1 MSRLLGLFIVILWAV
16 AFTTLIAYDVAPYW
30 RTQEPPRGR
39 LPEGEY
45 QVGIFD
51 KSNRRIGRSWTSL
64 SPQPDLLAVQSLT
77 ELSDLSPLRGL
88 VRVPAMVIDTS
99 LSISLPDERL
109 QSLEVSLREHGDTLA
124 ELHAHQVGQD
134 YSCVARVGA
143 LQRHFSLDARATA
156 VLSDSLRPF
165 NYLPNLHVG
174 QTWRIRM
181 LDVVELLRDQT
192 AAITPQLVRVT
203 ARESIEHQGRRVSC
217 FRIESDNA
225 VAWADDAGRVLLQRV
240 ELPLLGTLEIRD
252 EPFDSAARAAARRSA
267 SGIGDDS
274 ASSPKKAHGG
284 H

>member
-1 MSRLLGLFIVILWAV
+1 MSRLLGLVIVTLWAV

-39 LPEGEY
+39 LPEGDY

-51 KSNRRIGRSWTSL
+51 KSNRRVGTCWTSL
-64 SPQPDLLAVQSLT
+64 SPQPDLLAIQSIT
-77 ELSDLSPLRGL
+77 ELSDLAALRGL
-88 VRVPAMVIDTS
+88 VRVPAMVIDSS
-99 LSISLPDERL
+99 LSITLPDERL
-109 QSLEVSLREHGDTLA
+109 QGFDVSLREHGETLA

-134 YSCVARVGA
+134 YSCVARVGG
-143 LQRHFSLDARATA
+143 LQRHFSLDARASA

-192 AAITPQLVRVT
+192 ATITPQLVRVT
-203 ARESIEHQGRRVSC
+203 AREDIQLHGKSVNC

-225 VAWADDAGRVLLQRV
+225 VAWADPAGRVLLQRV
-240 ELPLLGTLEIRD
+240 ELPLLGPLEIRD
-252 EPFDSAARAAARRSA
+252 EPFSIAARTAARRSA
-267 SGIGDDS
+267 SGVS
-274 ASSPKKAHGG
+274 AESQPRPPSANGAH
-284 H
+284 

>member
-1 MSRLLGLFIVILWAV
+1 MSRLLGLVIVTLWAV

-30 RTQEPPRGR
+30 HTQEPPRGR
-39 LPEGEY
+39 LPEGDY

-51 KSNRRIGRSWTSL
+51 KSNRRIGTSWTSL
-64 SPQPDLLAVQSLT
+64 SPQPELLAIQSIT

-88 VRVPAMVIDTS
+88 VRVPAMVVDSS
-99 LSISLPDERL
+99 LSITLPDERL
-109 QSLEVSLREHGDTLA
+109 QSLEVALRERGETLA

-203 ARESIEHQGRRVSC
+203 AREAIQHRGRTVNC
-217 FRIESDNA
+217 FRIESENT
-225 VAWADDAGRVLLQRV
+225 VAWADDAGRVLLQSV
-240 ELPLLGTLEIRD
+240 ELPMLGRLEIRD

-267 SGIGDDS
+267 SGVAAD
-274 ASSPKKAHGG
+274 PQHEPHPAHGA

>member
-1 MSRLLGLFIVILWAV
+1 MSRLLGLVIFTLWAV
-16 AFTTLIAYDVAPYW
+16 AFTTLIAHDVAPYW

-39 LPEGEY
+39 LPEGDY

-51 KSNRRIGRSWTSL
+51 KSGRRIGTSWTSL

-77 ELSDLSPLRGL
+77 ELSDLSPLRHL
-88 VRVPAMVIDTS
+88 VRVPSMVIDS
-99 LSISLPDERL
+99 NLSITLPDERL
-109 QSLEVSLREHGDTLA
+109 QSLEVILREQGETLA

-143 LQRHFSLDARATA
+143 LERHFSLDARATA
-156 VLSDSLRPF
+156 ALGDSLRPF

-181 LDVVELLRDQT
+181 LDVVDLLRDQT
-192 AAITPQLVRVT
+192 AGITPQLVRVT
-203 ARESIEHQGRRVSC
+203 AREDIQHQGRTVNC

-225 VAWADDAGRVLLQRV
+225 VAWADPAGRVLLQRV

-252 EPFDSAARAAARRSA
+252 EPFDASARTAARRAA
-267 SGIGDDS
+267 SGINADS
-274 ASSPKKAHGG
+274 QPSTRGIR
-284 H
+284 